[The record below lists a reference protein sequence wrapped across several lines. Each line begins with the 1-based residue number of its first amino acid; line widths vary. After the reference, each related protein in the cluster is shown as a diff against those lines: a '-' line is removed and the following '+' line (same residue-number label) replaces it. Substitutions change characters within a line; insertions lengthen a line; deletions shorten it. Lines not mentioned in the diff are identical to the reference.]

1 MANKTWPR
9 SRRSRPPTG
18 SPDAKGGGAGETPS
32 RRSFADAPGYPLC
45 DEGADLKS
53 LSSDV
58 TLSSSSSA
66 SSSESLAMSSF
77 APLPTWS
84 PTPSEWQRMGAFHTP
99 GARWADLTALSL
111 LGQGEFCAVYAT
123 ELDGKP
129 IALKV
134 LRKTMQKFAR
144 SISDFNLEIQLMSR
158 LNHPNVVR
166 PLAAG
171 LHPCGL
177 PFLCLERLATTLA
190 DELPKPVDAVPF
202 WKRISAVRRWPLK
215 RAINYAKELAAAL
228 AYCHHHAFDGYRV
241 LHRDLKPK
249 NIGITQ
255 SGRLVLFD
263 FGLAAVWK
271 VGDDDEAGKEKR
283 RLTGETGSLRYM
295 APEMALNHPYNHK
308 SEVFSFGR
316 YELRPIWSLCHAVL
330 FPMHYRHVSPQLHH
344 VSPLLSTRS
353 ILYEMGSHKRP
364 FAGMDEDM
372 YLNEICSSSKR
383 PDPPKSWPDE
393 LSQLLRRC
401 WDADLDLRP
410 DFLEVQDILNKMVEF
425 S

>member
-1 MANKTWPR
+1 
-9 SRRSRPPTG
+9 
-18 SPDAKGGGAGETPS
+18 
-32 RRSFADAPGYPLC
+32 
-45 DEGADLKS
+45 
-53 LSSDV
+53 
-58 TLSSSSSA
+58 
-66 SSSESLAMSSF
+66 
-77 APLPTWS
+77 
-84 PTPSEWQRMGAFHTP
+84 MGAFHTP

-283 RLTGETGSLRYM
+283 WLTGETGSLRYM

-308 SEVFSFGR
+308 SEVFSFG
-316 YELRPIWSLCHAVL
+316 
-330 FPMHYRHVSPQLHH
+330 
-344 VSPLLSTRS
+344 S

-393 LSQLLRRC
+393 LAQLLRRC